1 MKMPIDAAQLQ
12 GTNSAT
18 HAWVDLGYRAKKKH
32 FGLASTYH
40 TYHIPAP
47 GDKHADIVPNQKV
60 IFLLV
65 IPICRLENYPKERV
79 AKKGEGLEPVQG
91 FPSSG
96 NNVTILG
103 KMTCGKPW

>member
-40 TYHIPAP
+40 TYHIPEP
-47 GDKHADIVPNQKV
+47 SGKHADIVPNQKV

-79 AKKGEGLEPVQG
+79 AKKR
-91 FPSSG
+91 
-96 NNVTILG
+96 
-103 KMTCGKPW
+103 

>member
-47 GDKHADIVPNQKV
+47 GDKHADIVPSLFAGWKTTQKNV
-60 IFLLV
+60 WS
-65 IPICRLENYPKERV
+65 
-79 AKKGEGLEPVQG
+79 KKVKALSRSKVSPVQG
-91 FPSSG
+91 TMSP
-96 NNVTILG
+96 NLG
-103 KMTCGKPW
+103 KNDLR